1 MKKFVSLL
9 LVVCLLF
16 SSSGTIFAVSCEND
30 KEEVIKVT
38 ENHLEECAFAL
49 YFNESRLVEK
59 YTIEAVKEDQK
70 TVLLQLVE
78 EYPNFRKTQQDVP
91 YEDTCLNTGDI
102 SILEENL
109 TLQNEKIS
117 YYGHLH
123 ELEKITYSYFIPSYD
138 VVNCTVN
145 GDFATVNVYESLD
158 FQYSDCDEPSF
169 VLTHYYISLFKVN
182 GIWLIAAVESDD
194 VFYQAYYESG
204 FDLEK
209 EITGIDEAYKTNLI
223 ENTNVGEE
231 ANVSLLTLRDLDKTY
246 NTQNA
251 ANYALTY
258 STSSDDGGSTPT
270 YKFVMVPL
278 YFRGDNADYLYG
290 DLQNALVMGPS
301 GVTVT
306 LYGRAS
312 TSVSTLKL
320 KIYAPGSSISS
331 ATYTA
336 YNTSSLGGS
345 FTFDET
351 GTWQVVVSGTG
362 LDPYTYRVRVV

>member
-38 ENHLEECAFAL
+38 ENHLKECAFAL

-59 YTIEAVKEDQK
+59 YTIEAVKENQK

-331 ATYTA
+331 ATYI
-336 YNTSSLGGS
+336 S
-345 FTFDET
+345 
-351 GTWQVVVSGTG
+351 
-362 LDPYTYRVRVV
+362 